1 MASPPRKSA
10 AKTAA
15 KKATKAAAPSTSTAK
30 PAPPAKKAIRSRDR
44 ATIDTPLSDAEKTFV
59 AAYMIDRNG
68 AAAYRAVRPNATPI
82 TARVTG
88 SQWLSKPNVRA
99 AVDAAIAK
107 LNNKLELTAERTL
120 REIARLAYFDPRKL
134 LDPKGNPLPLNEL
147 DDDTAAAI
155 AGLEV
160 QSIELGSGENALP
173 AVVKKYKLA
182 DKKGAL
188 DMAAKHLGLFKEDNK
203 QRTDPLT
210 ELLGTLKG
218 STLPVN
224 RAPAKGSGR

>member
-1 MASPPRKSA
+1 MATTPRKSA
-10 AKTAA
+10 AKPAAKAGKATAKAPAASASPAA
-15 KKATKAAAPSTSTAK
+15 KKV
-30 PAPPAKKAIRSRDR
+30 RSRDR
-44 ATIDTPLSDAEKTFV
+44 ATIDTPLSEAEKTFV

-134 LDPKGNPLPLNEL
+134 LDAKGNPLPLNEL

-160 QSIELGSGENALP
+160 QSIELGSGDNALP

-188 DMAAKHLGLFKEDNK
+188 DMAAKHLGLFKEDNR
-203 QRTDPLT
+203 QRTDPLL
-210 ELLGTLKG
+210 ELLNGVRG
-218 STLPVN
+218 STLPVKSD
-224 RAPAKGSGR
+224 ADKAK